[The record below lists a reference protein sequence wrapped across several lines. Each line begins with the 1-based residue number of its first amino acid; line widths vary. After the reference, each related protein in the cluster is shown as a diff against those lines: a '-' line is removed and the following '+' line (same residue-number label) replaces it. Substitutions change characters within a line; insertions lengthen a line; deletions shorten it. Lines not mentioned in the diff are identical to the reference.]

1 MIPQD
6 ALARRF
12 RLKLATAIL
21 ALALIAAIL
30 IVWRYGWSISR
41 KSGHRFSAGNATSVT
56 NLEHDPIRQKRGML

>member
-12 RLKLATAIL
+12 WLKLATGVL

-30 IVWRYGWSISR
+30 VVWRYG
-41 KSGHRFSAGNATSVT
+41 
-56 NLEHDPIRQKRGML
+56 